1 MITMLDVAKHA
12 GVSKAT
18 VSRVLNGTGQVKQ
31 STRDAVFNAMEE
43 LGYRPNFLARS
54 LAQRSSS
61 SLGLVVSNFD
71 GPYFGRLLRR
81 AAERTETSGKHLI
94 VTDGHDT
101 PEDEQQAVQLLAD
114 RRCDAIV
121 LYTRHMSDTALMAL
135 LEHASVPI
143 VVINRHL
150 PLAPERCVWFEQ
162 QQAVFQL
169 VDYLVQQGHREIA
182 CVTGPINTPTARARL
197 AGYRQA
203 LAHHRI
209 AYEPLRV
216 IHGDNL
222 VPGGYQAVRELLAH
236 DVGFSALF
244 CSNDDMCIG
253 AMKALS
259 EAGKRLPHEVS
270 LFGFDDIP
278 SAAYLSPALSTVHLP
293 IEEMISAAISQALKL
308 SQGETVSAIAPFTG
322 TLRLRESVSKGP
334 YAR

>member
-1 MITMLDVAKHA
+1 MMTMLDVAKHA

-31 STRDAVFNAMEE
+31 STRDAVFKAMEE

-54 LAQRSSS
+54 LAQRSSN

-81 AAERTETSGKHLI
+81 AAERTEISGKHLI

-121 LYTRHMSDTALMAL
+121 LYTRHMSDAALMGL
-135 LEHASVPI
+135 LEQSTVPI

-150 PLAPERCVWFEQ
+150 PMAPDRCVWFEQ

-182 CVTGPINTPTARARL
+182 CITGPINTPTARARL

-203 LAHHRI
+203 LEHHQI
-209 AYEPLRV
+209 PYDPLRV
-216 IHGDNL
+216 VNGDNL

-244 CSNDDMCIG
+244 VSNDDMCIG
-253 AMKALS
+253 AMKALL
-259 EAGKRLPHEVS
+259 EAGKRLPQEVS

-278 SAAYLSPALSTVHLP
+278 SAPYLSPALSTVYLP

-308 SQGETVSAIAPFTG
+308 CEGDPVTPIAPFTG
-322 TLRLRESVSKGP
+322 ELKLRASVAKGP
-334 YAR
+334 YAH